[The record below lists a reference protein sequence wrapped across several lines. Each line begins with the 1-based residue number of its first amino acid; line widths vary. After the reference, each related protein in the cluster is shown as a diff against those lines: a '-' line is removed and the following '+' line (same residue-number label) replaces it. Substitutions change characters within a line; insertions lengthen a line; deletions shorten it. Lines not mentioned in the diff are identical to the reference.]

1 MKLITGKTTQLPCQR
16 FLAMTACLF
25 VAWVG
30 VLCGSVSAETIPSL
44 VAPASP
50 IHYPIV
56 NNTWTSDIDPT
67 HYNPAYPPGVT
78 SFDLQGRPYI
88 RHGTVIWTINDS
100 NTGWEARDAAP
111 AIKAAYPA
119 WDGRLSSGYYA
130 DERVLFD
137 AAGNAY
143 TFMNTEYYGHQTLV
157 PGYPHTGFLMFSTD
171 KCKTWKFYPVTGFT
185 YSMWQVQDQNTNYN
199 QPPVMMIFND
209 GGTTV
214 NNFFMELLVPSRNGS
229 TLTYTRN
236 KINETA
242 GCLGMILHSGG
253 SQLCTNGN
261 FVHLVWGSQIK
272 ATNPVTAP
280 NQDVNGTACY
290 ATTFDRTTG
299 ATTGATFLGYAG
311 QAIDG
316 HNDPVV
322 TVTSDGRVHALTC
335 GHDYN
340 FMTHATSVNP
350 NDTRSFGF
358 EDVQEN
364 GARNTSNGRTYAT
377 LICDQH
383 DVLHCAMRTKYW
395 NGPNQANMCM
405 VYIKK
410 DTRAGTSWTTPILLA
425 VPGRVLYQNWHN
437 HLSYYKYANL
447 VCLSFDFYTDQ
458 LTYSDY
464 NAYINTWPGDN
475 VQAQAAPPNDGKS
488 WLSYGVNGHF
498 PGLLYS
504 TDVGSSWRVP
514 STANFIGNIS
524 TYGTLPNGTYT
535 LTARHSGKVLDVSG
549 YGTTDGSNVWQ
560 YQSTGASN
568 QRWTVTSIGNGQY
581 QLQGVQSGKM
591 LEVYSSSTS
600 NGGNVDIWSSN
611 NTATQKWTITPTDS
625 GYYKITN
632 VNSGKVLDV
641 AGAATNNGVN
651 VDQST
656 WNGGANQQW
665 SFTP

>member
-1 MKLITGKTTQLPCQR
+1 
-16 FLAMTACLF
+16 
-25 VAWVG
+25 
-30 VLCGSVSAETIPSL
+30 
-44 VAPASP
+44 
-50 IHYPIV
+50 
-56 NNTWTSDIDPT
+56 
-67 HYNPAYPPGVT
+67 
-78 SFDLQGRPYI
+78 
-88 RHGTVIWTINDS
+88 
-100 NTGWEARDAAP
+100 
-111 AIKAAYPA
+111 
-119 WDGRLSSGYYA
+119 
-130 DERVLFD
+130 
-137 AAGNAY
+137 
-143 TFMNTEYYGHQTLV
+143 
-157 PGYPHTGFLMFSTD
+157 
-171 KCKTWKFYPVTGFT
+171 
-185 YSMWQVQDQNTNYN
+185 
-199 QPPVMMIFND
+199 
-209 GGTTV
+209 
-214 NNFFMELLVPSRNGS
+214 
-229 TLTYTRN
+229 
-236 KINETA
+236 
-242 GCLGMILHSGG
+242 
-253 SQLCTNGN
+253 
-261 FVHLVWGSQIK
+261 
-272 ATNPVTAP
+272 
-280 NQDVNGTACY
+280 
-290 ATTFDRTTG
+290 
-299 ATTGATFLGYAG
+299 
-311 QAIDG
+311 
-316 HNDPVV
+316 
-322 TVTSDGRVHALTC
+322 
-335 GHDYN
+335 
-340 FMTHATSVNP
+340 
-350 NDTRSFGF
+350 
-358 EDVQEN
+358 
-364 GARNTSNGRTYAT
+364 
-377 LICDQH
+377 
-383 DVLHCAMRTKYW
+383 VLHCAMRTKYW